1 MISEKR
7 YELILDYLI
16 QHRTATVQQLADAL
30 GTSESTVRRD
40 LMALDRQ
47 GRLNRVHGGAAL
59 TQSVHSSLEP
69 DMDTKEA
76 LNIREKQLIGR
87 YAASLIQASDFVFL
101 DAGTTTLQVAHAVT
115 GEALKAT
122 YVTNGLAHTRVLCRK
137 GCNVYVPAG
146 KVRQRT
152 EAIVGAPTLSC
163 IRSYNF
169 TRAFLGVNGISLDRG
184 FTTPGMDER
193 ELKLAAIESARE
205 SWFLADMSKF
215 DHITPVT
222 ICSLS
227 RAGII
232 TNRLPNP
239 GYADYTTIQEVEL
252 L

>member
-1 MISEKR
+1 MIAEKR
-7 YELILDYLI
+7 YEIILSTLRS
-16 QHRTATVQQLADAL
+16 QRSATVQQLAQAL
-30 GTSESTVRRD
+30 HTSVSTVRRD
-40 LMALDRQ
+40 LIVLDSQ
-47 GRLNRVHGGAAL
+47 GRLKKVHGGATLSEERHTAA
-59 TQSVHSSLEP
+59 EP
-69 DMDTKEA
+69 DMLTKEGM
-76 LNIREKQLIGR
+76 NIPQKQAIGR
-87 YAASLIQASDFVFL
+87 LAAAMIRPDDFVFI
-101 DAGTTTLQVAHAVT
+101 DAGSTTLQLVRAIEGDALRAV
-115 GEALKAT
+115 

-152 EAIVGAPTLSC
+152 EAIVGAPALSC

-252 L
+252 